1 MNCATRLT
9 GGSISVQEDTPLES
23 LLNQVDN
30 LCRRIL
36 LIEVRLGEIE
46 AYIRTH
52 PVPFD
57 TPLELD

>member
-1 MNCATRLT
+1 MNC
-9 GGSISVQEDTPLES
+9 DTQTTSLES
-23 LLNQVDN
+23 LLNQVDA
-30 LCRRIL
+30 LCCAL
-36 LIEVRLGEIE
+36 HRLEIRVGEIE